1 MKALSIP
8 PSRRADGTR
17 RTDRTTAAVRGRATT
32 ASAEAAPAAAVRAA
46 GALYLIASQRDS
58 RAASRLAGRQENGDP
73 DGPAADTE
81 LLRLTLP
88 TCRESRFRGVNEVAS
103 RSRRAD
109 CGCPSRG
116 IVGE

>member
-1 MKALSIP
+1 MMALSLP

-17 RTDRTTAAVRGRATT
+17 RTDRTPAAVRGTATT

-46 GALYLIASQRDS
+46 GALQLIASIRGS
-58 RAASRLAGRQENGDP
+58 RGAGRRAGRQENGDP
-73 DGPAADTE
+73 DGPGPDTE

-88 TCRESRFRGVNEVAS
+88 THREARFRDVNELVS

-109 CGCPSRG
+109 CDRPSRG